1 MIAYRFLT
9 NLPIDRL
16 HSAFVSAFADYQ
28 VDMRMSLAEFEY
40 RLLRD
45 GVDASLSAGAF
56 HNDQLVGLCLNA
68 AGLWQGVATVYDA
81 GTGVLPQYR
90 GQGIATQLFQFIVP
104 RMKELGYAQY
114 LLEVLTTN
122 EPAVALY
129 RRLGF
134 MDTRRLAVF
143 RSHNRI
149 TNLKPPPVHI
159 RETSNPDWDLFKT
172 FWSGYPS
179 WQNSI
184 DAVQRAAKT
193 TVVLEAYFDDR
204 CLGYGVVSK
213 TSGNLFQLAV
223 NENYR
228 RKGFGS
234 QLLVDLQRHISSGEA
249 IKVNNVDES
258 SVEAVDFYKAIGFNL
273 VLEQFELSLDLQ
285 SRR

>member
-9 NLPIDRL
+9 DLPIDRL

-28 VDMRMSLAEFEY
+28 VEMRMSLAEFEY

-90 GQGIATQLFQFIVP
+90 GQGIATQLFQFIVS

-149 TNLKPPPVHI
+149 TKLKPPPAHI
-159 RETSNPDWDLFKT
+159 RETSNPDWNLFKT

-184 DAVQRAAKT
+184 DAVQRVAKT

-234 QLLVDLQRHISSGEA
+234 QLLADLQRHISSGEA

-273 VLEQFELSLDLQ
+273 VLEQYELSLDLQ